1 MSFAGYA
8 IREFGGAWGETARG
22 VFLVGAFALLVI
34 LVTSAAMRRHLRVFV
49 SKHFYRNKYDYRV
62 EWLRF
67 SKTLSARDATDV
79 HAHQRAGG
87 GADARL
93 AGRRAVH
100 ARRIGQAFRAER
112 RLAARG
118 RGPAAARRARRR
130 TIRWSA

>member
-8 IREFGGAWGETARG
+8 IRDLGGAWGETARA

-67 SKTLSARDATDV
+67 SKTLSARDAGDV
-79 HAHQRAGG
+79 SRTSVQAVAQTLGSPDGVLFALDDSGKRFLPTAGWPLAV
-87 GADARL
+87 ADL
-93 AGRRAVH
+93 P
-100 ARRIGQAFRAER
+100 QLET
-112 RLAARG
+112 L
-118 RGPAAARRARRR
+118 
-130 TIRWSA
+130 